1 MNLSEHFGLDEF
13 TASQTATRHSID
25 NTPSEKI
32 VENLRMLA
40 ALLEQVR
47 ELLGGHSI
55 RISSGYRCL
64 ELNRA
69 IGSSDSSA
77 HVRGWA
83 ADFTCPSFGSPIEVA
98 KKIAESNL
106 KFDQLIYEG
115 GTPEKPIATWIHIS
129 CDPKN
134 RRDIL
139 TATFIKGKAFY
150 TKGLVT

>member
-1 MNLSEHFGLDEF
+1 MLSDHFSLDEF
-13 TASQTATRHSID
+13 TASQEATRHSIG
-25 NTPSEKI
+25 NTPSAKV

-47 ELLGGHSI
+47 TLLGGHSI
-55 RISSGYRCL
+55 RISSGFRSL
-64 ELNRA
+64 VLNRH
-69 IGSSDSSA
+69 IGSFDTSA
-77 HVRGWA
+77 HVRGYA
-83 ADFTCPSFGSPIEVA
+83 ADFTCPAFGTPLEVA
-98 KKIAESNL
+98 KEIAESNL

-115 GTPEKPIATWIHIS
+115 VSQSKPEGTWIHIS

-139 TATFIKGKAFY
+139 TATFTNGKVIY